1 MVCPNP
7 VCSAEIDLDASS
19 VGRNAPCP
27 ACGQVITV
35 VPMPYLAER
44 TSERE
49 RLGRTGQGRNSLP
62 LRAILEDIRSLWN
75 VGSIFRTSD
84 ACRLERL
91 YLCGITGRPPRKE
104 ISKTAL
110 GAEGV
115 VPWSYLPSAV
125 DAAREARSDGYHV
138 VAVER
143 SSGSVPLDEFD
154 FPFPLCLAVGNE
166 VAGVSDGVLL
176 EAEGAVFIPMLGVKR
191 SLNVA
196 VAFGVVACGAAGAW
210 RRKSQLSAD
219 RGG

>member
-19 VGRNAPCP
+19 VGKNAPCP
-27 ACGQVITV
+27 VCGPVITV
-35 VPMPYLAER
+35 VPMPYLAGR
-44 TSERE
+44 ASERE
-49 RLGRTGQGRNSLP
+49 RLRRACEGRNAPP

-75 VGSIFRTSD
+75 VGSMFRTAD
-84 ACRLERL
+84 ACGLEML

-110 GAEGV
+110 GAEGA
-115 VPWSYLPSAV
+115 VPWTYLPSAL
-125 DAAREARSDGYHV
+125 DAAREARAEGYSI

-143 SSGSVPLDEFD
+143 CPGSIPYDEFE

-166 VAGVSDGVLL
+166 VAGVSEKALG
-176 EAEGAVFIPMLGVKR
+176 EADAKVSVPMLGMKR

-196 VAFGVVACGAAGAW
+196 VAFGVVACRAASVW
-210 RRKSQLSAD
+210 RRKRQLSAD
-219 RGG
+219 RGE